1 MAKALFGASSSI
13 AKLYHAKFDDVATGL
28 HRREIISSSAIT
40 SVFAQLSSKM
50 SPHDGARRSGS
61 EMVFGWFASERR
73 ERRRKVRLDREHLE
87 PRARRF
93 LKIYLNADET
103 RKPEFYQ
110 AVQEASEQCR
120 PSGSSLPPLEMEDAQ
135 VAEAASSAAMQ
146 IVLER
151 SALNKGDRNSDFVTD
166 ACATVAVAYHRA
178 AGVYIMDKEM
188 QELGTAAVHLLTIA
202 TSWTRITNEG
212 AS

>member
-1 MAKALFGASSSI
+1 L
-13 AKLYHAKFDDVATGL
+13 
-28 HRREIISSSAIT
+28 
-40 SVFAQLSSKM
+40 
-50 SPHDGARRSGS
+50 
-61 EMVFGWFASERR
+61 
-73 ERRRKVRLDREHLE
+73 
-87 PRARRF
+87 
-93 LKIYLNADET
+93 
-103 RKPEFYQ
+103 
-110 AVQEASEQCR
+110 
-120 PSGSSLPPLEMEDAQ
+120 EDAQ
-135 VAEAASSAAMQ
+135 VAEATSSAAMQ

-151 SALNKGDRNSDFVTD
+151 SALNKSDRNSDFVTD